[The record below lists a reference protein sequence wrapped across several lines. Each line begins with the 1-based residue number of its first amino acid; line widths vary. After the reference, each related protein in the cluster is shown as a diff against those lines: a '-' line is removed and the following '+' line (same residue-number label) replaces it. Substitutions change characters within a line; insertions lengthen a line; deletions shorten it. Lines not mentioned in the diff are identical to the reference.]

1 MIMLDSVHINS
12 IFGIKVCK
20 TNCKINLYSNHYLFH
35 NDHRSQKKVKGIFVS
50 FGQSFF
56 FIFYLFWNLCR
67 EGILHKLSNLILNYI
82 SKTFLHP
89 KLYFDLSAEGRLKV
103 FWMHMKRIS
112 NIEIFSIETRQIIAE
127 DILALKKCNSNYVFY
142 AFCLNIHV

>member
-20 TNCKINLYSNHYLFH
+20 TNCIINFLSNHYLFH
-35 NDHRSQKKVKGIFVS
+35 NDYRSQKKVNGIFVS

-56 FIFYLFWNLCR
+56 FFSLYWNLCR

-82 SKTFLHP
+82 SKTFVHP
-89 KLYFDLSAEGRLKV
+89 KLYFDLSAEGRLKA
-103 FWMHMKRIS
+103 FWMHMKRFS

-127 DILALKKCNSNYVFY
+127 DILALQNVTLITCFMLSV
-142 AFCLNIHV
+142 